1 MSGSRAWL
9 PSSSCTRWCVD
20 RIPAMWRKKAL
31 LPEPQ
36 QWGLERCVFQLLSFL
51 PFNFLCL
58 YRDRFNLLW
67 VGWWILQCDCS
78 LSHAYGLSFSKKLP
92 WFVCILWSKCQLV
105 ILFSQ
110 RQVNNIKN
118 YSATS
123 TLLFHCQVAL
133 PVNSSCINS
142 VWCFVANKV
151 IIYLLS

>member
-1 MSGSRAWL
+1 MAAKLLLHTLMCREKPSNVEEEGFASRTSTVRSWEMCFSTAVIL
-9 PSSSCTRWCVD
+9 
-20 RIPAMWRKKAL
+20 A
-31 LPEPQ
+31 
-36 QWGLERCVFQLLSFL
+36 F
-51 PFNFLCL
+51 FLCL